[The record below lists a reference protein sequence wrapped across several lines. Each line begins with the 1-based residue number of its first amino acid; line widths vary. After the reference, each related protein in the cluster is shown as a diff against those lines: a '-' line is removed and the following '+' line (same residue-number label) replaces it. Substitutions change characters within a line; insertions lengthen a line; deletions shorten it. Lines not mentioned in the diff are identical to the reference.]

1 MRLWIKIWFLKWQNS
16 LCTLVVVCNV
26 SFVVLHGWIH
36 CGRERDIFLYSWPN
50 PSVSSIAKSSFSFSC
65 SKLLYGGKSS
75 LLKLKK
81 ISKNPVIEFESKT
94 RNSHCI
100 QVWHDFHPTHYY
112 LTLKHHSLIWFT
124 SRMLPWIWTTHQVWL
139 RGSQVSFPTF
149 SMQNFWGPLLPT
161 ETERKM
167 VNKINHCKYLN

>member
-124 SRMLPWIWTTHQVWL
+124 SRMLPWIDLDHSPSVTPREPSVFSDLLNAELLGTVTTYRDRWWT
-139 RGSQVSFPTF
+139 
-149 SMQNFWGPLLPT
+149 
-161 ETERKM
+161 K
-167 VNKINHCKYLN
+167 